1 MSQRRLSSP
10 SPKKKKRIHVAAA
23 GAAPPPPADTGNRCP
38 LGSQCL
44 FYPRTFGNK
53 YRHTAQQAKDCTRA
67 ACN

>member
-23 GAAPPPPADTGNRCP
+23 GAAPPPADTGNRCP